1 MMDSSTEINDYR
13 IATTE
18 VLCIL
23 EYLPNDIKENIPTNF
38 LNFLNAQ
45 SLTDYKAKFDYSQ
58 GLDKIELRSKTK
70 ALLAMIYRNYI
81 CTEKE
86 RAEYDEILEKNEKAY
101 QNELKAK
108 YNSDNLFKKERNEN
122 NYTSEE
128 VQLVEYKES
137 FFTKIIYMIKKLF
150 HRE

>member
-1 MMDSSTEINDYR
+1 MNSSAGMNEYK

-23 EYLPNDIKENIPTNF
+23 EYLPKKMKEDIPTNF
-38 LNFLNAQ
+38 LNFLNTQ
-45 SLTDYKAKFDYSQ
+45 SLPDYKPNFDYSQ
-58 GLDKIELRSKTK
+58 GLDKIKLRSKTK

-86 RAEYDEILEKNEKAY
+86 RAEYDEILDKNEKVY
-101 QNELKAK
+101 QNELKEK
-108 YNSDNLFKKERNEN
+108 YNSDNLFKKERNKN
-122 NYTSEE
+122 NFTSDE

-137 FFTKIIYMIKKLF
+137 FFTKIFNMIKKLF

>member
-1 MMDSSTEINDYR
+1 MNSSAGMNEYR

-23 EYLPNDIKENIPTNF
+23 EYLPKEMKENIPANF
-38 LNFLNAQ
+38 LKFLNEQ
-45 SLTDYKAKFDYSQ
+45 SLPDYKPNFDYSQ
-58 GLDKIELRSKTK
+58 GLDNIKLRNKTK

-81 CTEKE
+81 STEKE
-86 RAEYDEILEKNEKAY
+86 RAEYDEILDKNEKVY
-101 QNELKAK
+101 QNELKEK
-108 YNSDNLFKKERNEN
+108 YNSDNLFKKERNKN
-122 NYTSEE
+122 NFTSDE

-137 FFTKIIYMIKKLF
+137 FFTKIFNMIKKLF

>member
-45 SLTDYKAKFDYSQ
+45 SLPDYKAKFD
-58 GLDKIELRSKTK
+58 
-70 ALLAMIYRNYI
+70 
-81 CTEKE
+81 
-86 RAEYDEILEKNEKAY
+86 
-101 QNELKAK
+101 
-108 YNSDNLFKKERNEN
+108 
-122 NYTSEE
+122 
-128 VQLVEYKES
+128 
-137 FFTKIIYMIKKLF
+137 
-150 HRE
+150 